1 RPRSVSTNGTAGSS
15 RSIAS
20 WTAESAA
27 TPTAIAAAACR
38 GSGVGRT
45 STATTTT
52 TRTTSPTN
60 TGGTPAYANP
70 LPNAAY
76 DATTTK
82 RRTSTGD
89 GRIAEPPS
97 GPGVRTVS
105 PGAPSPPSCLAPTCA
120 IGRCSSR
127 IAATLPRHVAH
138 ALQSTPIANELSAHE
153 GVMPLR
159 VAVVHSFYSSRQPS
173 GENAQVHAEV
183 AALRRAGVDV
193 RLVAART
200 DDLEGEPFYRLRSA
214 TRVATGR
221 GRTPRAALDAFRP
234 DLVHVH
240 HLSPHFGRRWVED
253 GDVPVV
259 ATLHNFRTV
268 CASGDLVRDGH
279 LCTDCPDGRPW
290 SAVRHRCYRGS
301 VAATLPLALALWRG
315 PRADPLL
322 ARADRVLCLSPRQ
335 RRMLVDAGLPAER
348 LLDWTN
354 FLPDAL
360 VPPPTPAT
368 FDGAGPTALFVGRL
382 AAEKGGLELVRSWP
396 ASTALHVVGD
406 GPQAD
411 EVQAAS
417 AGKDVRV
424 TPQLA
429 RDDVL
434 ALMRRSGALVIP
446 SAWPECLPL
455 VFLEALACGL
465 PVV

>member
-1 RPRSVSTNGTAGSS
+1 
-15 RSIAS
+15 
-20 WTAESAA
+20 
-27 TPTAIAAAACR
+27 
-38 GSGVGRT
+38 
-45 STATTTT
+45 
-52 TRTTSPTN
+52 
-60 TGGTPAYANP
+60 
-70 LPNAAY
+70 
-76 DATTTK
+76 
-82 RRTSTGD
+82 
-89 GRIAEPPS
+89 
-97 GPGVRTVS
+97 
-105 PGAPSPPSCLAPTCA
+105 
-120 IGRCSSR
+120 
-127 IAATLPRHVAH
+127 
-138 ALQSTPIANELSAHE
+138 
-153 GVMPLR
+153 MPLR

-240 HLSPHFGRRWVED
+240 NLFPNFGRRWVED
-253 GDVPVV
+253 VDVPVV

-465 PVV
+465 PVVVRRTCDLAAWVERQGLGTVVDDVADMAEAATALARGDRRAVAARCRRAFEEHFTEAAWVRRTLDLYSALTGAAPARPTTGAAAMT